1 MIRAIIIDDEPM
13 AIETLEIILKKKCKD
28 DVKVVATSNS
38 PRLGKTLIEEHQ
50 PDLVF
55 LDIEMPGMSGIDAMR
70 LLKAEGSE
78 ARFIFLT
85 IHTEARLAAE
95 AMRSG
100 ASGYLLKQAAG
111 NELFDAIQAVM
122 SGRTYLTP
130 LITGDV
136 LRTLTSPTDA
146 AERELTA
153 RQREVLRLLAQCK
166 RMKEIASELDISV
179 RTVENHKAQLLQVL
193 SLGSTADLVRFAI
206 KQHIVPE

>member
-1 MIRAIIIDDEPM
+1 MRPKVLLADDHAIIAEGLARLIG
-13 AIETLEIILKKKCKD
+13 
-28 DVKVVATSNS
+28 DVA
-38 PRLGKTLIEEHQ
+38 
-50 PDLVF
+50 DLVGQVNDGRR
-55 LDIEMPGMSGIDAMR
+55 LVEEVRRLRPDIVVTDITMPGMSGIDAMR
-70 LLKAEGSE
+70 QLKAEGSE

-111 NELFDAIQAVM
+111 NELFDAIHAAM

-136 LRTLTSPTDA
+136 LRKLTSPSDA
-146 AERELTA
+146 AERELTP
-153 RQREVLRLLAQCK
+153 RQRDVLRLLAEGK
-166 RMKEIASELDISV
+166 RMKEIAAELDISV
-179 RTVENHKAQLLQVL
+179 RTVENHKAHLLQVL
-193 SLGSTADLVRFAI
+193 SLGSTAELVRFAI

>member
-1 MIRAIIIDDEPM
+1 MRPKVLLADDHAIIAEALARLIGDVADLVGRVNDGVSLLE
-13 AIETLEIILKKKCKD
+13 ETRRLRPDI
-28 DVKVVATSNS
+28 VVA
-38 PRLGKTLIEEHQ
+38 
-50 PDLVF
+50 
-55 LDIEMPGMSGIDAMR
+55 DITMPGMSGIDAMR
-70 LLKAEGSE
+70 QLKAEGSN

-111 NELFDAIQAVM
+111 NELFDAIQAVA

-136 LRTLTSPTDA
+136 LRNLAAPPET
-146 AERELTA
+146 AERELTP
-153 RQREVLRLLAQCK
+153 RQRDVLRLLAQGK
-166 RMKEIASELDISV
+166 RMKEIAAELDISV
-179 RTVENHKAQLLQVL
+179 RTVENHKAHLLQVL
-193 SLGSTADLVRFAI
+193 SLASTADLVRFAI

>member
-1 MIRAIIIDDEPM
+1 MRPKVVLADDHAIIAEGLARLIG
-13 AIETLEIILKKKCKD
+13 
-28 DVKVVATSNS
+28 DVA
-38 PRLGKTLIEEHQ
+38 
-50 PDLVF
+50 DLVGQVNDGRR
-55 LDIEMPGMSGIDAMR
+55 LVEEVRRLRPDIVVTDITMPGMSGIDAMR
-70 LLKAEGSE
+70 QLKTEGSE

-111 NELFDAIQAVM
+111 NELFDAIHAAM

-136 LRTLTSPTDA
+136 LRKLTSPSDA
-146 AERELTA
+146 AERELTP
-153 RQREVLRLLAQCK
+153 RQRDVLRLLAQGK
-166 RMKEIASELDISV
+166 RMKEIAAELDISV

>member
-1 MIRAIIIDDEPM
+1 MRPKVVLADDHAIIAEGLARLIG
-13 AIETLEIILKKKCKD
+13 
-28 DVKVVATSNS
+28 DVA
-38 PRLGKTLIEEHQ
+38 
-50 PDLVF
+50 DLVGQVNDGRR
-55 LDIEMPGMSGIDAMR
+55 LVEEVRRLRPDIVVTDITMPGMSGIDAMR
-70 LLKAEGSE
+70 QLKTEGSE

-111 NELFDAIQAVM
+111 NELFDAIHAAM

-136 LRTLTSPTDA
+136 LRKLTSPSDA
-146 AERELTA
+146 AERELTP
-153 RQREVLRLLAQCK
+153 RQRDVLRLLAQGK
-166 RMKEIASELDISV
+166 RMKEIAADLDISV
-179 RTVENHKAQLLQVL
+179 RTVENHKAHLLQVL
-193 SLGSTADLVRFAI
+193 GLGSTADLVRFAI

>member
-1 MIRAIIIDDEPM
+1 MRPRVLLADDHAIIAEGLARLIG
-13 AIETLEIILKKKCKD
+13 
-28 DVKVVATSNS
+28 DVA
-38 PRLGKTLIEEHQ
+38 
-50 PDLVF
+50 DLVGQVNDGVR
-55 LDIEMPGMSGIDAMR
+55 LVEEVRRLRPDIVVTDITMPGMSGIDAMR
-70 LLKAEGSE
+70 QLKTEGSE

-111 NELFDAIQAVM
+111 NELFDAIHAAM

-136 LRTLTSPTDA
+136 LRKLTSPSDA
-146 AERELTA
+146 AERELTP
-153 RQREVLRLLAQCK
+153 RQRDVLRLLAQGK

-179 RTVENHKAQLLQVL
+179 RTVENHKAHLLQVL